1 MQTLLRGGEQSNQNS
16 SGQKNHPQTFLALIF
31 PFYKDNL
38 VFTGF
43 YKRSLDI
50 ELNLL
55 LSRLIYFPT
64 TFSLPIIVRLP
75 FFNHSEDL
83 KLFVDIYLLSIIY
96 RDKKNQRED

>member
-16 SGQKNHPQTFLALIF
+16 SGQKDH
-31 PFYKDNL
+31 FYKDNL